1 MVISAIDARYLRDA
15 LERADRQVAR
25 IHRNRHETR
34 LGRVTVLRVRAL
46 RTHEKPA
53 VGLQGGHDFACG
65 HATKGIVFHSLR
77 HTTATLLAR
86 AKVHPSVA
94 QKILQHMARTPRT
107 IELSNI
113 SVRVP
118 LEIRTWLDQ
127 RMKETGRQSLNEVVN
142 DLIED
147 ARSWYRLPA
156 PMIDALDRDRKSRK
170 AKDSREYV
178 VNLLLDRYVSIQK

>member
-1 MVISAIDARYLRDA
+1 
-15 LERADRQVAR
+15 
-25 IHRNRHETR
+25 
-34 LGRVTVLRVRAL
+34 
-46 RTHEKPA
+46 
-53 VGLQGGHDFACG
+53 
-65 HATKGIVFHSLR
+65 
-77 HTTATLLAR
+77 
-86 AKVHPSVA
+86 
-94 QKILQHMARTPRT
+94 MARTPRT

-156 PMIDALDRDRKSRK
+156 PMIDAFDRDRKSRK

>member
-1 MVISAIDARYLRDA
+1 
-15 LERADRQVAR
+15 
-25 IHRNRHETR
+25 
-34 LGRVTVLRVRAL
+34 
-46 RTHEKPA
+46 
-53 VGLQGGHDFACG
+53 
-65 HATKGIVFHSLR
+65 
-77 HTTATLLAR
+77 
-86 AKVHPSVA
+86 
-94 QKILQHMARTPRT
+94 MARTPRT

-118 LEIRTWLDQ
+118 LEIRSWLDQ

-170 AKDSREYV
+170 AKDFREYV
-178 VNLLLDRYVSIQK
+178 VNLLLERYVSIQK

>member
-1 MVISAIDARYLRDA
+1 
-15 LERADRQVAR
+15 
-25 IHRNRHETR
+25 
-34 LGRVTVLRVRAL
+34 
-46 RTHEKPA
+46 
-53 VGLQGGHDFACG
+53 
-65 HATKGIVFHSLR
+65 
-77 HTTATLLAR
+77 
-86 AKVHPSVA
+86 
-94 QKILQHMARTPRT
+94 MARTPRT

-156 PMIDALDRDRKSRK
+156 LMIDALDRDRKSRK

>member
-1 MVISAIDARYLRDA
+1 
-15 LERADRQVAR
+15 
-25 IHRNRHETR
+25 
-34 LGRVTVLRVRAL
+34 
-46 RTHEKPA
+46 
-53 VGLQGGHDFACG
+53 
-65 HATKGIVFHSLR
+65 
-77 HTTATLLAR
+77 
-86 AKVHPSVA
+86 
-94 QKILQHMARTPRT
+94 MARTPRT

-170 AKDSREYV
+170 AKDFREYV
-178 VNLLLDRYVSIQK
+178 VNLLLERYVSIQK